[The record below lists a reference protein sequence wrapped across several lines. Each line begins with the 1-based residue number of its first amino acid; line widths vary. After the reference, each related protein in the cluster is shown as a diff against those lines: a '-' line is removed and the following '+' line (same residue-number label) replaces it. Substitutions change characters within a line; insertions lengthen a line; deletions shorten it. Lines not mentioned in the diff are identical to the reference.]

1 MADLLARAR
10 EQGAVALADIAVAL
24 DASDLPAHAIDG
36 VARMLSDEGVD
47 ILDAAPEEP
56 ESRPEAGPADEARR
70 PVTSDLVRIYLREI
84 GRVPLL
90 RPRTKS
96 SSRRRSRPGCSPT
109 RSWPEGCPAAAPGRL
124 SSPCSP
130 PRGCAR
136 NSG

>member
-1 MADLLARAR
+1 MTDLIARAR
-10 EQGAVALADIAVAL
+10 EHGTVALADIAVAL

-36 VARMLSDEGVD
+36 VARMLADEGVD
-47 ILDAAPEEP
+47 ILESAPEEAEGRRGAGAP
-56 ESRPEAGPADEARR
+56 DESRR

-90 RPRTKS
+90 TAEDEVELAKSIEARPFA
-96 SSRRRSRPGCSPT
+96 
-109 RSWPEGCPAAAPGRL
+109 EGGL

-130 PRGCAR
+130 PRGCGR